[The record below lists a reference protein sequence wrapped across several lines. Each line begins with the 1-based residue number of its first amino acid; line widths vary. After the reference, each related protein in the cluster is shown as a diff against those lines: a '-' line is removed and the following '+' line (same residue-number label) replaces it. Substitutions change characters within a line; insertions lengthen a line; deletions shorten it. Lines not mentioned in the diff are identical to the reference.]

1 MKKLLFLSI
10 VALFATGCNLTK
22 LTNSS
27 TKKQPVAAVFAD
39 LNVSPTKVT
48 HFYIPPKTVVVGG
61 YDNVLNSAIRDAL
74 LNNGDADV
82 FVGLETQVK
91 YNSKGEIE
99 SITVSGYPAK
109 YENFRNPG
117 DEYLSK
123 MPGEDDSNKSNG
135 KGVFGIKLGKK

>member
-123 MPGEDDSNKSNG
+123 MPVEDDSNKSNG

>member
-22 LTNSS
+22 LTNSA
-27 TKKQPVAAVFAD
+27 TQKQPIAAVFAD
-39 LNVSPTKVT
+39 LNVSPTKIT
-48 HFYIPPKTVVVGG
+48 HFYIPPKTVAVAG
-61 YDNVLNSAIRDAL
+61 YDNVINSAIRDAL

-82 FVGLETQVK
+82 LVGLETQAK

-99 SITVSGYPAK
+99 SITISGYPAK

-117 DEYLSK
+117 DDYLSK
-123 MPGEDDSNKSNG
+123 MPTEEPKE
-135 KGVFGIKLGKK
+135 KGGFSFKLGKK

>member
-48 HFYIPPKTVVVGG
+48 HFYIPTKTVVRGG
-61 YDNVLNSAIRDAL
+61 YDNIINTAIREAL

-91 YNSKGEIE
+91 YNKKGLIE
-99 SITVSGYPAK
+99 SVTITGYPAT
-109 YENFRNPG
+109 YTNFRNPG
-117 DEYLSK
+117 DDYLST
-123 MPGEDDSNKSNG
+123 MPAEEPKE
-135 KGVFGIKLGKK
+135 KGGFSLKLGKK